1 MDSAALLAKDLP
13 SYHLYGYE
21 VDYSNEHLAGTT
33 LFLSR

>member
-13 SYHLYGYE
+13 PYHLYAYK
-21 VDYSNEHLAGTT
+21 VDYATEHLAGNT